1 MAESARA
8 PPFSLFDIERISQ
21 SILLLRGHRVILDR
35 DLAIIYGVEPRA
47 LNQAVKRNLDRFPAD
62 FMFQLSRKD
71 IAALRSQSAALNTA
85 RRGQH
90 GKYTP
95 YAFTEH
101 GAIQAANCV
110 TSARAVQMSIH
121 VVRAFVQLRAVL
133 ASNKE
138 LAEKLTQLERLVD
151 SHDTLIVGII
161 KTIRQL
167 TDAPQTRAIGFSI
180 PKDEKP

>member
-1 MAESARA
+1 MTTTDTDFVS
-8 PPFSLFDIERISQ
+8 IERISQ
-21 SILLLRGHRVILDR
+21 SILLLRGYRVILDK
-35 DLAIIYGVEPRA
+35 DLATIYGVQPRA
-47 LNQAVKRNLDRFPAD
+47 LNQAVRRNSDRFPGD
-62 FMFQLSRKD
+62 FMFQLSRED
-71 IAALRSQSAALNTA
+71 IATLRSQSATPNTA
-85 RRGQH
+85 GRGQH

-101 GAIQAANCV
+101 GAIQAANCIN
-110 TSARAVQMSIH
+110 SSRAVQMSIH

-151 SHDTLIVGII
+151 SHDTMIVDIM

-167 TDAPQTRAIGFSI
+167 TDVPQTRAIGFVL
-180 PKDEKP
+180 PDKEQR